1 MEEEYNPSES
11 FLGVDEN
18 DVDTASG
25 NENDSQPSFKDVLKE
40 ATGRDYPDDET
51 ALKSVTETYK
61 YVGALGQKV
70 KTLEE
75 QIESQAPVE
84 APVSTETPELVH
96 QVETLTRELAETR
109 FYNENPQYNNEDA
122 KALIADMGG
131 NPSEVVAKDTFQKAY
146 SAIQATA
153 EVEKS
158 KSVLVSNPRLGQ
170 ATDKIS
176 QARESLAEGNQEAAA
191 NAAVS
196 AVLSAYE
203 IE

>member
-1 MEEEYNPSES
+1 MEEEYNPSEP

-25 NENDSQPSFKDVLKE
+25 TENDSQPSFKDVLKE

-61 YVGALGQKV
+61 YVGSLGQKV

-75 QIESQAPVE
+75 QIESQAPIE
-84 APVSTETPELVH
+84 APASTETPELVQ

-109 FYNENPQYNNEDA
+109 FYNENPQYNNEVA
-122 KALIADMGG
+122 KELITAMGG
-131 NPSEVVAKDTFQKAY
+131 NPVVVESDAFQKAY

>member
-1 MEEEYNPSES
+1 MEEEYNPSEP

-25 NENDSQPSFKDVLKE
+25 TENDSQPSFKDVLKE

-61 YVGALGQKV
+61 YVGSLGQKV

-75 QIESQAPVE
+75 QIESQAPIE
-84 APVSTETPELVH
+84 APASTETPELVQ

-109 FYNENPQYNNEDA
+109 FYNENPQYNNEVA
-122 KALIADMGG
+122 KELITAMGG
-131 NPSEVVAKDTFQKAY
+131 SPAVVESDAFQKAY

-191 NAAVS
+191 NAAVA